1 MTKSVKSMAKI
12 AEKRVLI
19 LRRFLHGAGKEKDD
33 PMRLVLDKMLK
44 VVTAGFGALALLG
57 GVASGQTLESRLDQV
72 LEEVSGDVP
81 GAILSVSTPDF
92 NYANAVG
99 LSNRRTDAP
108 MRTDHTLRLGSI
120 TKTYIAVL
128 ALMAEDDGRL
138 DLDRS
143 IEAYLGAE
151 VMSTLPD
158 GLNPTVRQLLNHT
171 SGVPDYYGVRFYF
184 QDWRDRGPLTTEL
197 VLHAIRGKSATN
209 APGEAFSYSNTNYHL
224 IALILE
230 EVFEDD
236 LDSLLQARIFE
247 PLGLERTYYS
257 QMFAPGDDVHGYG
270 GLILPWVDTYEW
282 EENTGPD
289 GGMFASVRDLAI
301 WTRALFSPDG
311 VFFDYGER
319 MMANPVRDNA
329 RVEQGLGV
337 EIITASSGA
346 RVEGHTGGLDGYSV
360 GAFYMREADAVIIF
374 FINSSSDAFSEGL
387 IGALRAVRE
396 G

>member
-1 MTKSVKSMAKI
+1 MKKIAISMAKF

-19 LRRFLHGAGKEKDD
+19 LSTLFMGQAEKKDA
-33 PMRLVLDKMLK
+33 PMRLVLNKTLK
-44 VVTAGFGALALLG
+44 LMAAGFGALTLVGGAAQGQAL
-57 GVASGQTLESRLDQV
+57 ENRLDQV
-72 LEEVSGDVP
+72 LEGVSGDVP
-81 GAILSVSTPDF
+81 GAILTVSTPEF
-92 NYANAVG
+92 AYASATG

-120 TKTYIAVL
+120 TKTYMAVL
-128 ALMAEDDGRL
+128 TLMAEDDGL
-138 DLDRS
+138 VDLDRS
-143 IEAYLGAE
+143 IETYLSAE
-151 VMSTLPD
+151 VMAKLPD

-171 SGVPDYYGVRFYF
+171 SGVPDYYGFRFYF
-184 QDWRDRGPLTTEL
+184 QDWRDRGPLTTDL
-197 VLHAIRGKSATN
+197 VLHAIRGKAATN
-209 APGEAFSYSNTNYHL
+209 APGEAYSYSNTNYHL

-230 EVFEDD
+230 GVFETD
-236 LDSLLQARIFE
+236 LETLLQTRIFE

-289 GGMFASVRDLAI
+289 GGMFASAEDLAI
-301 WTRALFSPDG
+301 WTRALFSPEG
-311 VFFDYGER
+311 AFFRYGER
-319 MMANPVRDNA
+319 MMANPVRDSA

-337 EIITASSGA
+337 EIITSRSGA
-346 RVEGHTGGLDGYSV
+346 RVEGHTGGIDGYSV
-360 GAFYMREADAVIIF
+360 GAFYMRETDAVIIF